1 MTASN
6 GALLLGMKEPA
17 SSKELAA
24 QGLSIYAAGG
34 HSALLQALK
43 EMKAPGDA
51 PAAGVAGPF
60 PACAMKMG
68 EIKEPDVL
76 LTYLDSLMGARK
88 ECVAFTYK

>member
-1 MTASN
+1 
-6 GALLLGMKEPA
+6 MKELA
-17 SSKELAA
+17 SSKEYAA

-43 EMKAPGDA
+43 EMAVPGDA
-51 PAAGVAGPF
+51 HTLKAVGPF

-76 LTYLDSLMGARK
+76 LTYLDSFMGARK
-88 ECVAFTYK
+88 ECIALKKQ